1 MRVNDRNTLGPAAS
15 ETGQAQE
22 LQRLDRAGA
31 SRPGSSNAGDDRVE
45 FSSSLGTL
53 ALALST
59 DGATRASRVQQL
71 ASSYQAG
78 RYRPDSEATSRG
90 IVTEALAAGHE

>member
-1 MRVNDRNTLGPAAS
+1 MGT
-15 ETGQAQE
+15 
-22 LQRLDRAGA
+22 
-31 SRPGSSNAGDDRVE
+31 SRSGSSSAGDDRVE

-53 ALALST
+53 AQAIST

-71 ASSYQAG
+71 TVNYQAG

-90 IVTEALAAGHE
+90 LVTEALAVGHE